1 MQNTSGRC
9 LPLSQKAETQIFGPK
24 EIIIII
30 NKNKIRTNN
39 NFLNLKIQRESIWRM
54 KALSDQENL
63 CIDKK
68 FLIQESTV

>member
-1 MQNTSGRC
+1 MFA
-9 LPLSQKAETQIFGPK
+9 PSQKAETQIFGTK

-30 NKNKIRTNN
+30 NKKNKIRTNN